1 MLDAAL
7 LKRLAPFALGGV
19 AAGCLAWIISTQVAG
34 RSEAAE
40 LHTIAATLEM
50 PAPLGRPAPATAD
63 LLAMALF
70 SSVTGAAE
78 LEVAAAQ
85 PTGPA
90 IGLRLHGISIS
101 PRRRAALISA
111 GGGDAIWFSQG
122 EEGPGF
128 SVQSIDRRRV
138 AVTVAGVAQELNLY
152 PDQPA
157 ATQPVG
163 PVQEAGPSTPPEAGA
178 SPAG

>member
-1 MLDAAL
+1 MLDVAL

-19 AAGCLAWIISTQVAG
+19 AAGCVAWIVGATLAG

-40 LHTIAATLEM
+40 LHAIAATLEV
-50 PAPLGRPAPATAD
+50 PAPLGRPTPATAD

-70 SSVTGAAE
+70 SSTTGVPEAD
-78 LEVAAAQ
+78 VAAAQ

-90 IGLRLHGISIS
+90 LGLRLHGISIS

-111 GGGDAIWFSQG
+111 GGGDAMWVSQG

-128 SVQSIDRRRV
+128 SIQSIDRQRV
-138 AVTVAGVAQELNLY
+138 AVTVAGVVQELNLY
-152 PDQPA
+152 PDQPTA
-157 ATQPVG
+157 AQPAG
-163 PVQEAGPSTPPEAGA
+163 SAQEAAASTPPEAGPA
-178 SPAG
+178 PAG